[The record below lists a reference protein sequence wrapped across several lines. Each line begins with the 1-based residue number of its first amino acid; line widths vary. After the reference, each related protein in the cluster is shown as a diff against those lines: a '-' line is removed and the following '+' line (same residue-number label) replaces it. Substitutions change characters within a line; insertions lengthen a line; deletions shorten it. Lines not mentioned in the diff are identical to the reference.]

1 MGSVWNLF
9 NIVVAVC
16 PTTSALAVVRTEVTT
31 KHARCDDGVVITL
44 VVRASALPTICVAL
58 PQKLRCMKTIV
69 ASRCVLEPQVTE
81 HAAEMFG
88 VLSDPA
94 IYEFEN
100 EPPPSQQSLRS
111 RYERLEKRGPADAS
125 EQWLNWVIRLPS
137 GVLAGYV
144 QATVLQTG
152 VAYVAYELNSQHWR
166 QGFGSSAVGAMLE
179 QLRIEYE
186 VHTFVAVLKVKNFRS
201 MALLQNLGFT
211 EASAEQQTQYRDEED
226 ELVMFRTSGQAQNA
240 A

>member
-1 MGSVWNLF
+1 
-9 NIVVAVC
+9 
-16 PTTSALAVVRTEVTT
+16 
-31 KHARCDDGVVITL
+31 
-44 VVRASALPTICVAL
+44 
-58 PQKLRCMKTIV
+58 MKTIV

-81 HAAEMFG
+81 HAAEMFC
-88 VLSDPA
+88 VLCDPA

-100 EPPPSQQSLRS
+100 EPPLSQQSLRS
-111 RYERLEKRGPADAS
+111 RYERLEKRGPADSS

-186 VHTFVAVLKVKNFRS
+186 VHTFAAVLKVKNFRS

-211 EASAEQQTQYRDEED
+211 EASAEQQTQYRDEEG
-226 ELVMFRTSGQAQNA
+226 ELVMFKESRQAQNEA
-240 A
+240 